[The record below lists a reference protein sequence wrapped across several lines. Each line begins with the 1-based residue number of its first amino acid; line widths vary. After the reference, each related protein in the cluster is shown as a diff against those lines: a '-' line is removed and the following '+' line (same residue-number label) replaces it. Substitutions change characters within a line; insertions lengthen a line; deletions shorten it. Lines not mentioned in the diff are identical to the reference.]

1 MGWRVRPTELL
12 LVGVGGWTALGMV
25 GVGVSWL
32 RGERLR
38 IRRGIA
44 WLAGVWLV
52 YLAVLIGVSLG
63 QKQRVVS
70 VGQPQCF
77 DEMCFTVAGVE
88 EVKGFLVRDGRRL
101 VRVTVRVTNH
111 GRSAGSDGLIRVYLT
126 DAQGRRCEESAGVN
140 GVGLSTKVAGRD
152 SVMSEPV
159 FKVAGDATGLR
170 LVLTHGWKQPG
181 VLVIGDS
188 DSMLHR
194 KTVVELGR

>member
-1 MGWRVRPTELL
+1 MGWGVRLTELL
-12 LVGVGGWTALGMV
+12 LVGVGGWTALGLV

-38 IRRGIA
+38 VRRGIA
-44 WLAGVWLV
+44 WLAGVWVV
-52 YLAVLIGVSLG
+52 YLTVLIGVSLG
-63 QKQRVVS
+63 QKQRVVA
-70 VGQPQCF
+70 VGEPQCF
-77 DEMCFTVAGVE
+77 DEMCFTVVRVD
-88 EVKGFLVRDGRRL
+88 EVRGFLVRDGRRL
-101 VRVTVRVTNH
+101 VRVTVRVTNR
-111 GRSAGSDGLIRVYLT
+111 GRSARSDGLIRVYLT
-126 DAQGRRCEESAGVN
+126 DAQGRLWEESAGVN
-140 GVGLSTKVAGRD
+140 GVGLSTRVAGGD

-181 VLVIGDS
+181 ALVIGDS